1 MEQLGITD
9 AEHLLVEHQRH
20 GERTLDTALL
30 TFDRPRRGLAS
41 WLAEPAPM
49 GGLDFVSPDATMAAA
64 FVVKEP
70 ATLVDDLLRFGDGGD
85 QSLAEG
91 ADRFRQEHGI
101 DLRHDLAEPL
111 GGEFVFALDGPMLPK
126 PAWKLVVEVYDAARL
141 QATLE
146 KIVVEADRVTQEDK
160 RGHVTLKTETA
171 GGRTYHVIH
180 TPLADLH
187 YTFDSGYLVA
197 APMRVLV
204 DQAIERRASGLGL
217 PTSSKFAS
225 MLPDGTGTHVSAL
238 GWENLGPAF
247 QAARK
252 AASAAGQAGNPGL
265 DHLAAD
271 WPGTLVYA
279 VAGPDR
285 ITFSSGG
292 KTGLEDD
299 LTRLFGIPGLLHGQ
313 ADVARE
319 IDSGEPGAAPAR

>member
-1 MEQLGITD
+1 
-9 AEHLLVEHQRH
+9 
-20 GERTLDTALL
+20 
-30 TFDRPRRGLAS
+30 
-41 WLAEPAPM
+41 M

-70 ATLVDDLLRFGDGGD
+70 ASLVDDLLGFGGGGD
-85 QSLAEG
+85 QSLAEA

-101 DLRHDLAEPL
+101 DLRRDLAEPL

-126 PAWKLVVEVYDAARL
+126 PAWKLVVEVYDATRL
-141 QATLE
+141 QGTLE
-146 KIVVEADRVTQEDK
+146 KLVVEADRIAQEES
-160 RGHVTLKTETA
+160 RGHVTLKNETA

-197 APMRVLV
+197 APMRVLL

-238 GWENLGPAF
+238 AWENLAPAF

-252 AASAAGQAGNPGL
+252 AANATGQAGNAGL
-265 DHLAAD
+265 DHLAQD

-299 LTRLFGIPGLLHGQ
+299 LTRLFGIPGLLRSQ
-313 ADVARE
+313 ADVERQIE
-319 IDSGEPGAAPAR
+319 SGEPGAAPAR